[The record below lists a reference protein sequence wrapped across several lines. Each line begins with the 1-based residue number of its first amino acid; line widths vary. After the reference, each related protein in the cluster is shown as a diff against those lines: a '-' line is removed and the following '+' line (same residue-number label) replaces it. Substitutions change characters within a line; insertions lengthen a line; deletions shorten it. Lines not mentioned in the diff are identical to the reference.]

1 MKFRYWA
8 VVLLIGGVLSSTLG
22 FAAPAEGSVQITG
35 VRWTRAMDAVT
46 GMVKVRLAVETSGPV
61 EVDSFVTASPNWRII
76 TSLKGVMGD
85 KLVIPPSPDAAVVT
99 KMSLVKSGRGAIHI
113 VVDLPGTVVKE
124 QYNVFT
130 IPADSKTK
138 RPFQVVFELQRIA
151 PPGELNFLT
160 GLKGKVV
167 VIDPGHGG
175 FDPGAI
181 GVQGTRE
188 KNLNL
193 TVAMQV
199 KEKLV
204 QAGAKVVMTRETD
217 IDVPSR
223 KGAGPGDLQARTTI
237 ANENSADVFISIH
250 HNAAG
255 RPSASGTG
263 TYYYQKTV
271 FDGILAQSL
280 QAEMLKAGGLVDY
293 GVRTANFYV
302 VKHVT
307 MPAALL
313 EIGFLSNLQEEQ
325 ILNSSEFQQ
334 KIAQAVVTGIDRFF
348 VQTAQMRGVI

>member
-1 MKFRYWA
+1 
-8 VVLLIGGVLSSTLG
+8 VLFLLWGAFFTTVGL
-22 FAAPAEGSVQITG
+22 AAPADASVKITG
-35 VRWTRAMDAVT
+35 VRWSRTVDAVT
-46 GMVKVRLAVETSGPV
+46 GMIKVRLAVETSGPV
-61 EVDSFVTASPNWRII
+61 EVDPFITASPNWRII
-76 TSLKGVMGD
+76 TTLRRADVD
-85 KLVIPPSPDAAVVT
+85 TFVIPPSPDTSVVT
-99 KMSLVKSGRGAIHI
+99 KMSLTKSGRDTIHI
-113 VVDLPGTVVKE
+113 AVDLPGTVNKG
-124 QYNVFT
+124 QYNVVT

-138 RPFQVVFELQRIA
+138 RPFQIVFDLQRIP
-151 PPGELNFLT
+151 PPGESKFLA

-188 KNLNL
+188 KDLNL
-193 TVAMQV
+193 AVAMLV
-199 KEKLV
+199 KEKLA

-223 KGAGPGDLQARTTI
+223 NGAGRGDLQARTTI
-237 ANENSADVFISIH
+237 ANENGADVFISVH
-250 HNAAG
+250 HNAAV
-255 RPSASGTG
+255 RASANGTG
-263 TYYYQKTV
+263 TYYYPKTM

-280 QAEMLKAGGLVDY
+280 QVAMLQEGGLADY
-293 GVRTANFYV
+293 GVRMANFYV

-325 ILNSSEFQQ
+325 ILNSPAFQQ

-348 VQTAQMRGVI
+348 VQTATQRRDER